1 MRLAALCIV
10 LVITCHQSAAAAKSI
25 TCSFAHG
32 QALSF
37 DAPKKP
43 GGLPGLEFD
52 YPSKVTLFSLRDDNL
67 LLVAMDQEDKSRVR
81 IMISAQRGNGKPS
94 YDGQI
99 LTDSGGNEIMLD
111 NGPVSCKTSG

>member
-1 MRLAALCIV
+1 
-10 LVITCHQSAAAAKSI
+10 
-25 TCSFAHG
+25 
-32 QALSF
+32 
-37 DAPKKP
+37 
-43 GGLPGLEFD
+43 
-52 YPSKVTLFSLRDDNL
+52 
-67 LLVAMDQEDKSRVR
+67 MDQEDKSRVR